1 MLPASTKQFKLKK
14 VIYNLVTMKVVHT
27 IAKVLV
33 IIGGL
38 NWGLIAINPDWNLV
52 NMALGAWPVVERVV
66 YGVVGVAALE
76 RLVKLFMCKGC
87 CGGKCDHGKM

>member
-1 MLPASTKQFKLKK
+1 
-14 VIYNLVTMKVVHT
+14 MKVVHT

-76 RLVKLFMCKGC
+76 MLVKLFMCSGC
-87 CGGKCDHGKM
+87 CGGNCDHGKM